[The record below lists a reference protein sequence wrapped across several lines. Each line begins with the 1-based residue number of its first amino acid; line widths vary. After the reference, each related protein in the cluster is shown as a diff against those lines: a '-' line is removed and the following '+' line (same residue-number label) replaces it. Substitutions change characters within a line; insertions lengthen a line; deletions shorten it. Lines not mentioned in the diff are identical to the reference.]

1 MNAAAIPLCVDLDG
15 TLTPVDTLQELLL
28 DMARREPR
36 ALLRMPLWLARGRA
50 WFKAQAA
57 KHGRIDAQVL
67 PYREDLLEWLRKQK
81 AAGRRL
87 VLATG
92 ANEAVARRV
101 AQHLALFDEVHAS
114 DEHTNLAGAAKRA
127 VLVKRFGER
136 GFDYVGNA
144 RTDLR
149 VWAGAREA
157 VVVGAGRRLQRQAAR
172 LAAPGP
178 AFPAPRAGLRT
189 WLRALRPHQWV
200 KNLLVFVP
208 LVMSHMFGDR
218 ERLIHTA
225 IAFGAFCLCA
235 SSVYLLNDLLDLVA
249 DRRHPRKR
257 LRPFAAGTLPAA
269 RGLLLAAVLLAAAV
283 AVEAMV
289 GRRVLVV
296 LLAYYAITLGY
307 SLSFKRVMVLDVM
320 LLAVLYTLRII
331 AGAAAANVVL
341 SFWLL
346 GFSCFIFLSL
356 SIVKRC
362 TELGMVLKATG
373 NTLHGRGYQPG
384 DLPILATF
392 GVAAGYAAVVILALY
407 INSPQSQLLYT
418 MPVYL
423 WLLCPLLLFW
433 VSRVWFLTH
442 RGQMHDDPVVFALRD
457 RTSFV
462 IALLALVIVIA
473 AA

>member
-1 MNAAAIPLCVDLDG
+1 MNIQSVPLCVDLDG
-15 TLTPVDTLQELLL
+15 TLTLVDTLQELLL
-28 DMARREPR
+28 DMARREPA
-36 ALLRMPLWLARGRA
+36 ALLRMPFWLLRGKA

-57 KHGRIDAQVL
+57 RYGRVDAQVL

-81 AAGRRL
+81 ASGRRL
-87 VLATG
+87 VLATA

-114 DEHTNLAGAAKRA
+114 DDRINLSGAAKRDA
-127 VLVKRFGER
+127 LVKRFGER

-149 VWAGAREA
+149 VWSGAREA
-157 VVVGAGRRLQRQAAR
+157 VVVGGGRGLARLAAR

-178 AFPAPRAGLRT
+178 SFAAPRAGLRT
-189 WLRALRPHQWV
+189 WLRALRIHQWV
-200 KNLLVFVP
+200 KNLLMFVP
-208 LVMSHMFGDR
+208 LLMAHRFADHG
-218 ERLIHTA
+218 RLVGTA
-225 IAFGAFCLCA
+225 VGFGAFCLCA

-249 DRRHPRKR
+249 DRHHPRKR
-257 LRPFAAGTLPAA
+257 LRPFASGALPEAQGLA
-269 RGLLLAAVLLAAAV
+269 LALLLLVAAVSI
-283 AVEAMV
+283 EAWM

-296 LLAYYAITLGY
+296 LLSYYFITLGY
-307 SLSFKRVMVLDVM
+307 SLRFKRVMVLDVM

-331 AGAAAANVVL
+331 AGAAAGNVVL

-346 GFSCFIFLSL
+346 GFSCFVFLSL
-356 SIVKRC
+356 GIVKRC
-362 TELGMVLKATG
+362 TELGMIGKDNG
-373 NTLHGRGYQPG
+373 DTLPGRGYQPG

-407 INSPQSQLLYT
+407 INSPQSQLLYSQ
-418 MPVYL
+418 PVYL

-433 VSRVWFLTH
+433 ISRIWFLTH

-462 IALLALVIVIA
+462 VALLGLIIILA